1 MNKETKNKIIS
12 RRDIQITKFE
22 TRLLHTNSLLVF
34 FFTLRWWGILLYMKS
49 KKFKFTSHFILSF
62 CIPFHSVLP
71 FLLLTL
77 YPFHF
82 PPISCPVSSYFIQS
96 ISIHCNS
103 SHFALLVL
111 IPSNHTRQFH
121 TTHPAKFSSTSTNS
135 IYLRLVGPVVP
146 VCIDILSPASVLPS
160 SVSNSW
166 DKS

>member
-1 MNKETKNKIIS
+1 
-12 RRDIQITKFE
+12 
-22 TRLLHTNSLLVF
+22 
-34 FFTLRWWGILLYMKS
+34 MKS

-82 PPISCPVSSYFIQS
+82 PAISCPVSSYFIQS

-121 TTHPAKFSSTSTNS
+121 TTHPEKIFINFKELDIPATCWTSCACLYRHTITCICPSLISIQLVRQVLKQQNS
-135 IYLRLVGPVVP
+135 
-146 VCIDILSPASVLPS
+146 
-160 SVSNSW
+160 
-166 DKS
+166 KTTT